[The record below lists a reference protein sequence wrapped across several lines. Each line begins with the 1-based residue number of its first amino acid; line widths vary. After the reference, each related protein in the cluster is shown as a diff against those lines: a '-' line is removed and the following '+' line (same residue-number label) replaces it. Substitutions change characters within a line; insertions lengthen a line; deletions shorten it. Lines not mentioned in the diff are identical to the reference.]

1 MIVVAGTVPVKPER
15 REDAVRVALAMAE
28 ATRAE
33 AGCLDYRFYAELA
46 DPNTFLIFEEWESD
60 EALAKHFETEHMRAF
75 QASLPGMVGGAP
87 SVHRYVVGEK
97 VRMM

>member
-1 MIVVAGTVPVKPER
+1 MIVVAGSVPVRPDR
-15 REDAVRVALAMAE
+15 RDEAVRVALTMAE

-33 AGCLDYRFYAELA
+33 KGCLSYRFYADLA

-60 EALAKHFETEHMRAF
+60 EALATHFATEHMRVFREA
-75 QASLPGMVGGAP
+75 LPGLVGGAP
-87 SVHRYVVGEK
+87 AIHRYVVSEK